1 MKTRKNK
8 KLQLFF
14 ARQLSLSTIVF
25 ISSFLLLFGCKKL
38 LDVPKSSSL
47 VLNKDVFANNE
58 TATSAVLGLY
68 NKMVTLNLSISN
80 GGLSIYPALSADEL
94 ASAGNQTS
102 YDTFLFNAILP
113 TDGIINNNFWSASYK
128 NIYHANA
135 ILEGLNGSGALT
147 SSVKNQLRGETLVIR
162 SLYFFYLT
170 NLFGD
175 VPLVLSTDFE
185 QNAVMPRTPANVIV
199 EQLIAD
205 LKEAV
210 ELLAPTYVSTAR
222 ARVNSFTARAFL
234 ARLYLYNKQWE
245 NAESESGVV
254 ISSSLYN
261 LESDLDKT
269 FVNTSKETIWQLV
282 RENLNTAEAVVLI
295 PVSAMAIP
303 NLVIRDELLN
313 SFEPGDQRKKHWIT
327 FNSVNSQRYYYPYKY
342 KIRTG
347 SVIGEHLVVFRL
359 AEQYL
364 IRAEARAEQGNL
376 SGALDDLNVL
386 RSRARALVTPEMPD
400 PLPDIP
406 SGLSNSVVLNSI
418 YKERSH
424 ELFCEWG
431 HRWLDLKRTNM
442 AGAVLSKLK
451 PTWNTYAELYPI
463 PFSETQLNPYLT
475 QNPGYAN

>member
-8 KLQLFF
+8 KHQLFS

-47 VLNKDVFANNE
+47 VLTKDVFANNE

-113 TDGIINNNFWSASYK
+113 TDGIINNNFWSTSYK

-135 ILEGLNGSGALT
+135 ILEGLSTSTTLT

-162 SLYFFYLT
+162 ALYFFYLT
-170 NLFGD
+170 NLFGEI
-175 VPLVLSTDFE
+175 PLVLSTDFG
-185 QNAVMPRTPANVIV
+185 QNAIMPRTSTTVIA

-210 ELLAPTYVSTAR
+210 ELLAPVYLSPAR
-222 ARVNSFTARAFL
+222 ARVNSYAARAFL
-234 ARLYLYNKQWE
+234 ARLYLYNRQWDK
-245 NAESESGVV
+245 AESESSVV
-254 ISSSLYN
+254 ISSGLYN

-269 FVNTSKETIWQLV
+269 FVNTSNETIWQLI
-282 RENLNTAEAVVLI
+282 RENSNTAEATLFI
-295 PVSAMAIP
+295 PVSATAIP
-303 NLVIRDELLN
+303 SLVIRDELLN
-313 SFEPGDQRKKHWIT
+313 SFEPGDQRKKHWIASNT
-327 FNSVNSQRYYYPYKY
+327 INSQHYYYPYKY
-342 KIRTG
+342 KVRTG
-347 SVIGEHLVVFRL
+347 SLVSEYLVVFRL

-364 IRAEARAEQGNL
+364 IRSEARTNLGNL
-376 SGALDDLNVL
+376 SGALGDLNVL
-386 RSRARALVTPEMPD
+386 RLRSRALATAEIPD
-400 PLPDIP
+400 PLPSIL
-406 SGLSNSVVLNSI
+406 SGLSNSAVLNAI

-431 HRWLDLKRTNM
+431 HRWLDLKRTGM
-442 AGAVLSKLK
+442 ATVALSKLK
-451 PTWNTYAELYPI
+451 PTWNTNAELYPI

>member
-8 KLQLFF
+8 KLQLLS
-14 ARQLSLSTIVF
+14 ARQLSLSMVVF

-47 VLNKDVFANNE
+47 VLTKDVFANNE

-113 TDGIINNNFWSASYK
+113 TDGITNNNFWSTSYK

-170 NLFGD
+170 NLFD
-175 VPLVLSTDFE
+175 EVPLVLSTDFE

-234 ARLYLYNKQWE
+234 ARLYLYDKQWKK
-245 NAESESGVV
+245 AESESGVV
-254 ISSSLYN
+254 ISSGLYN

-327 FNSVNSQRYYYPYKY
+327 FNSVSSQRYYYPYKY

-347 SVIGEHLVVFRL
+347 SIIGEHLVVFRL

-364 IRAEARAEQGNL
+364 IRAEARAEQGDL
-376 SGALDDLNVL
+376 SGALEDLNVL
-386 RSRARALVTPEMPD
+386 RSRARALATPEMPD

-406 SGLSNSVVLNSI
+406 SGLSNSALLNAI
-418 YKERSH
+418 YKERFH

-475 QNPGYAN
+475 QNSGYAN